1 MNIDSREETL
11 RLLENVIKTKVQE
24 GANIPTKPEH
34 KWRDIPDLI
43 RRLLTV
49 IPATERA
56 LIRDLQQY
64 NNTLARCAQFVIKAA
79 YTHDTPLQIM
89 RMHIITI
96 MEQYDISI
104 SNTRPWTIAILWQRY
119 VVEIFHSLRYDN
131 ERL

>member
-1 MNIDSREETL
+1 MTTVSREETL
-11 RLLENVIKTKVQE
+11 RLLDDVIKVQE
-24 GANIPTKPEH
+24 GAKIPTKPEH

-49 IPATERA
+49 IPATERD

-64 NNTLARCAQFVIKAA
+64 NTICTIAPFVIKAA
-79 YTHDTPLQIM
+79 YTRDTPLQIM

-96 MEQYDISI
+96 MEQYDIPI
-104 SNTRPWTIAILWQRY
+104 LNTRPWTIANLWQRY

-131 ERL
+131 EM